1 MTILAGDVG
10 GTKARLAIYDR
21 AGESFELRHTAVF
34 ESRAFPTLETIVQAF
49 LAKFPAEEAIEAACF
64 GIPGPVV
71 HGLVRTTNLPWV
83 LEEHSLAA
91 NLSVPKLRLVNDH
104 AATAAALP
112 LLGPAGL
119 ITLHPGLPER
129 EREVYAVVAP
139 GTGLGQAYLIRGS
152 DGGYHPFPSEGG
164 HVEFAPKDE
173 LEFELL
179 TYLQARLRKRVS
191 IERVLSGPG
200 IMNLYAFFRE
210 RRKLEEPPEL
220 RDEVATAPTPAAVVT
235 AHGLSG
241 RYDICVQA
249 LDLFA
254 RLLGSHAG
262 DAVLTYLST
271 GGLFLGGGIPP
282 KVAAKLQEGGTVEAY
297 LHKGRLSPM
306 VAMTP
311 LHVIRDDRTALLGAA
326 SIAAAL

>member
-1 MTILAGDVG
+1 MSLLAGDVG
-10 GTKARLAIYDR
+10 GTKTRLAIYDR
-21 AGESFELRHTAVF
+21 AGDAFELRHMAVY
-34 ESRAFPTLETIVQAF
+34 ESSASPTLETVVQAF
-49 LAKFPAEEAIEAACF
+49 LGEHPPAQPIEAACF

-71 HGLVRTTNLPWV
+71 RGLVRTTNLPWV
-83 LEEHSLAA
+83 LEERSLAA
-91 NLSVPKLRLVNDH
+91 NLNVPKIRLVNDL

-112 LLGPAGL
+112 LLGPADL
-119 ITLHPGLPER
+119 ITLHPGLQER

-139 GTGLGQAYLIRGS
+139 GTGLGQAFLIRGA
-152 DGGYHPFPSEGG
+152 GGRYHSFPTEGG

-173 LEFELL
+173 LEFDLL
-179 TYLQARLRKRVS
+179 TYLQSRLRKRVS
-191 IERVLSGPG
+191 VERVLSGPG
-200 IMNLYAFFRE
+200 ILNIYAFFRE
-210 RRKLEEPPEL
+210 RRNLEEPEAL
-220 RDEVATAPTPAAVVT
+220 REEIASAPAPAAVVSE
-235 AHGLSG
+235 HGLKG
-241 RYDICVQA
+241 THDICVQA

-271 GGLFLGGGIPP
+271 GGMFLGGGIPP
-282 KVAAKLQEGGTVEAY
+282 KLAAKLQEGGTVAAY

-311 LHVIRDDRTALLGAA
+311 LHVIRDDRAALLGAA

>member
-1 MTILAGDVG
+1 MSLLAGDVG
-10 GTKARLAIYDR
+10 GTKTRLAIYDR
-21 AGESFELRHTAVF
+21 AGDAFELRHMAVY
-34 ESRAFPTLETIVQAF
+34 ESSASPTLETVVQAF
-49 LAKFPAEEAIEAACF
+49 LGEHPPAQPIEAACF

-71 HGLVRTTNLPWV
+71 RGLVRTTNLPWV
-83 LEEHSLAA
+83 LEERSLAA
-91 NLSVPKLRLVNDH
+91 NLNVPKIRLVNDL

-112 LLGPAGL
+112 LLGPADL
-119 ITLHPGLPER
+119 ITLHPGLQER

-139 GTGLGQAYLIRGS
+139 GTGLGQAFLIRGA
-152 DGGYHPFPSEGG
+152 GGRYHPFPTEGG

-173 LEFELL
+173 LEFDLL
-179 TYLQARLRKRVS
+179 TYLQSRLRKRVS
-191 IERVLSGPG
+191 VERVLSGPG
-200 IMNLYAFFRE
+200 ILNIYAFFRE
-210 RRKLEEPPEL
+210 RRNLEEPEAL
-220 RDEVATAPTPAAVVT
+220 REEIASAPAPAAVVSE
-235 AHGLSG
+235 HGLKG
-241 RYDICVQA
+241 THDICVQA

-271 GGLFLGGGIPP
+271 GGMFLGGGIPP
-282 KVAAKLQEGGTVEAY
+282 KLAAKLQEGGTVAAY

-311 LHVIRDDRTALLGAA
+311 LHVIRDDRAALLGAA

>member
-1 MTILAGDVG
+1 MSLLAGDVG
-10 GTKARLAIYDR
+10 GTKTRLAIYDR
-21 AGESFELRHTAVF
+21 AGDAFELRHMAVY
-34 ESRAFPTLETIVQAF
+34 ESSASPTLETVVQAF
-49 LAKFPAEEAIEAACF
+49 LGEHPPAQPIEAACF

-71 HGLVRTTNLPWV
+71 RGLVRTTNLPWV
-83 LEEHSLAA
+83 LEERSLAA
-91 NLSVPKLRLVNDH
+91 NLNVPKIRPVNDL

-112 LLGPAGL
+112 LLGPADL
-119 ITLHPGLPER
+119 ITLHPGLQER

-139 GTGLGQAYLIRGS
+139 GTGLGQAFLIRGA
-152 DGGYHPFPSEGG
+152 GGRYHSFPTEGG

-173 LEFELL
+173 LEFDLL
-179 TYLQARLRKRVS
+179 TYLQSRLRKRVS
-191 IERVLSGPG
+191 VERVLSGPG
-200 IMNLYAFFRE
+200 ILNIYAFFRE
-210 RRKLEEPPEL
+210 RRNLEEPEAL
-220 RDEVATAPTPAAVVT
+220 REEIASAPAPAAVVSE
-235 AHGLSG
+235 HGLKG
-241 RYDICVQA
+241 THDICVQA

-271 GGLFLGGGIPP
+271 GGMFLGGGIPP
-282 KVAAKLQEGGTVEAY
+282 KLAAKLQEGGTVAAY

-311 LHVIRDDRTALLGAA
+311 LHVIRDDRAALLGAA